1 MPLLREILQKVSG
14 ELAENLDE
22 CATLVLNLFT
32 EGAAESDA
40 LQDELLCLLGYNNVD
55 VISSLLIN
63 KHQILKEELNLTDE
77 EYRNAWAATTD
88 ELDDAYANMS
98 DTERLILFI
107 MENTGLPEDT
117 AMHLLQLH
125 DWDPLVALDNYTA
138 RTVDQDDWSDHS
150 VEHSDASTER
160 SGDSQDDWTG
170 PSKHFQSYDR
180 KFCAPHAFVVPD
192 RRVYA
197 LSPVAAIKVIGR
209 KESDLHF
216 MRVSEAEEH
225 VRRTINQLID
235 KINKRSD
242 RDRCIYHYHIITGRG
257 VHSSS
262 GPAIKTAI
270 TIMLSQNGI
279 RYRLNNANAG
289 GSINATITGSTHY
302 L

>member
-138 RTVDQDDWSDHS
+138 RTVDQDDWSEHS
-150 VEHSDASTER
+150 VEHSDASTEK
-160 SGDSQDDWTG
+160 SGDSQGDWTG

-270 TIMLSQNGI
+270 TIMLSQNRI

-289 GSINATITGSTHY
+289 GSINAIITGSTHY